1 MNVEVTVEVAQQTYD
16 EQPRHWNGVAGCAWV
31 EEQELLDRMFRPLED
46 LLVDAVVP
54 GHRVLDVGCGA
65 GGTTLAA
72 ARRLGT
78 NGGCVGIDIS
88 GPMITAAR
96 ARAEQEDMP
105 ASFIRA
111 DIQTHPFERA
121 EFDMLISRFGVMFFN
136 DPVMAFANL
145 RIAAADDAE
154 LRFIAW
160 RSAAENPFMTTAE
173 RAAAPLVPNIPVR
186 QPDSPGQFGFAD
198 RNRVAAI
205 LDESG
210 WADIDIQA
218 IDVDCTLPEKDLIR
232 YFTRLGPLGLVL
244 GEVADR
250 TRSQVI
256 ETVRPAFDPY
266 VHGPEVRYTAACW
279 MVSAHA
285 GTQPKP
291 GSAR

>member
-1 MNVEVTVEVAQQTYD
+1 MTITRPTYD
-16 EQPRHWNGVAGCAWV
+16 EQRKHWNGVAGCAWV
-31 EEQELLDRMFRPLED
+31 EEQELLDRMFKPLEE
-46 LLVDAVVP
+46 LLLDAVVA
-54 GHRVLDVGCGA
+54 GSGRRVLDVGCGA
-65 GGTTLAA
+65 GGTTLAV

-78 NGGCVGIDIS
+78 KAHCVGVDIS
-88 GPMITAAR
+88 DLMIAAAR
-96 ARAEQEDMP
+96 ARAESEDAC

-111 DIQTHPFERA
+111 DIQTHPFDPA
-121 EFDMLISRFGVMFFN
+121 DFDMIVSRFGVMFFN

-145 RIAAADDAE
+145 RSAARDDAE
-154 LRFIAW
+154 LQFIAW
-160 RSAAENPFMTTAE
+160 RSAEENPFMTTAE

-210 WADIDIQA
+210 WADIDIRA
-218 IDVDCTLPEKDLIR
+218 IDVNCTLPEKDLVR

-244 GEVADR
+244 GGVDDP
-250 TRSQVI
+250 TRSHVI
-256 ETVRPAFDPY
+256 ETVRPAFAPY

-279 MVSAHA
+279 MVSARG

>member
-1 MNVEVTVEVAQQTYD
+1 MTVTRPTYD
-16 EQPRHWNGVAGCAWV
+16 EQPKHWNGVAGCAWV
-31 EEQELLDRMFRPLED
+31 DEQELLDRMFKPLED
-46 LLVDAVVP
+46 LLVDAVVAGS

-65 GGTTLAA
+65 GGTTLGF

-78 NGGCVGIDIS
+78 KGRCVGIDIS
-88 GPMITAAR
+88 DPMIAAAR
-96 ARAEQEDMP
+96 ARAERENAP

-111 DIQTHPFERA
+111 DIQTHPFEHA
-121 EFDMLISRFGVMFFN
+121 DFDMIVSRFGVMFFN

-145 RIAAADDAE
+145 RSAAADDAE

-198 RNRVAAI
+198 RHRVAAI
-205 LDESG
+205 LSESG
-210 WADIDIQA
+210 WADIDIRA
-218 IDVDCTLPEKDLIR
+218 IDVNCTLPEKDLVR
-232 YFTRLGPLGLVL
+232 YFTRLGPLGMVL
-244 GEVADR
+244 GGVDDR
-250 TRSQVI
+250 TRSRVI

-279 MVSAHA
+279 MVSARA
-285 GTQPKP
+285 ETPPKP